1 MSKYISIDSKIIY
14 DKFVNNY
21 KNSNKYELDKNY
33 IKKDNIYITSFSKL
47 FCIYVIICLAIL
59 IIVKLSSYKVFG
71 GITIKKLFI
80 IFGAIL
86 FIFVLLY
93 MLAIIDFT
101 RKKEEYLATLSLWD
115 ALSEENILGSKNCL
129 EIIDFLYEN
138 NNEVGSF
145 YIKLFNIIK
154 SSVIVG
160 YSKWLI
166 TLFIG
171 FYTGILSSIFMKYID
186 KEAGKD
192 LLNYISLIGKE
203 LLSILMIILFFSILY
218 YICIHMVYKDE
229 SREHDLYVLSLKKVK
244 YILLQE
250 NEENKKYIQNLIDN
264 PKEYFMVNKAE
275 NNTDNGNKK
284 LKKSDRYLHL
294 FLIFSIIFIS
304 LTFVYIIVYF
314 NSDSKLVRSPKL
326 LLFFY
331 IILIF
336 INLIFRI
343 LNNLLYPDLNK
354 INKTKNKSN
363 NIYDGKNFKC
373 KVLKYLSEL
382 IPILLVSK
390 LLIFLNSTTIEN
402 IKNIFHFI
410 GLQNLKNRIPSV
422 ISEDIMN
429 YIKNLNPKFIVI
441 LIILIIIVCISEQFI
456 IYLENHGILEK

>member
-1 MSKYISIDSKIIY
+1 MSKYISVDSQIIY

-21 KNSNKYELDKNY
+21 KNSNKYKLDKNY

-47 FCIYVIICLAIL
+47 FCIYIIICLAIL

-93 MLAIIDFT
+93 ILAIIDFT
-101 RKKEEYLATLSLWD
+101 TKKEEYLATLSLWD

-138 NNEVGSF
+138 NNEVRSF

-154 SSVIVG
+154 SSIIVG

-244 YILLQE
+244 YILLQDDSK
-250 NEENKKYIQNLIDN
+250 NEKKYL
-264 PKEYFMVNKAE
+264 V
-275 NNTDNGNKK
+275 KK
-284 LKKSDRYLHL
+284 LKENGIMKKEKSEIKDVDKVNKNRPEEYRNDEQMYLEEKQNNHRKISYGCSY
-294 FLIFSIIFIS
+294 LIVTLSIIFIFAS
-304 LTFVYIIVYF
+304 FVYVIIYCN
-314 NSDSKLVRSPKL
+314 NSSDFIKNPILILS
-326 LLFFY
+326 FY

-336 INLIFRI
+336 INIMYRI
-343 LNNLLYPDLNK
+343 LNNGMDLNFK
-354 INKTKNKSN
+354 HFKCLSN
-363 NIYDGKNFKC
+363 NFFKDNGLHYALIFLIV
-373 KVLKYLSEL
+373 VLC
-382 IPILLVSK
+382 SK
-390 LLIFLNSTTIEN
+390 LLIYLNSKT
-402 IKNIFHFI
+402 F
-410 GLQNLKNRIPSV
+410 
-422 ISEDIMN
+422 
-429 YIKNLNPKFIVI
+429 VI
-441 LIILIIIVCISEQFI
+441 LIMSIVIGNTIKQIRVF
-456 IYLENHGILEK
+456 LEDYNILEKYKSNRS

>member
-1 MSKYISIDSKIIY
+1 MSKYISVDSQIIY

-21 KNSNKYELDKNY
+21 KNSNKYKLDKKY

-47 FCIYVIICLAIL
+47 FWIYVIICLVVL
-59 IIVKLSSYKVFG
+59 IIVKLSPYKVFG

-80 IFGAIL
+80 IFGVIL

-101 RKKEEYLATLSLWD
+101 TKKEEYLATLSLWD

-166 TLFIG
+166 TLFIS

-192 LLNYISLIGKE
+192 ILNYISLIGKE

-218 YICIHMVYKDE
+218 YTCIHIVYKDE

-244 YILLQE
+244 YILLQDDSK
-250 NEENKKYIQNLIDN
+250 NKKKYL
-264 PKEYFMVNKAE
+264 V
-275 NNTDNGNKK
+275 KK
-284 LKKSDRYLHL
+284 LKENGIMK
-294 FLIFSIIFIS
+294 
-304 LTFVYIIVYF
+304 
-314 NSDSKLVRSPKL
+314 
-326 LLFFY
+326 
-331 IILIF
+331 
-336 INLIFRI
+336 
-343 LNNLLYPDLNK
+343 
-354 INKTKNKSN
+354 KNETSEIKD
-363 NIYDGKNFKC
+363 IDKFK
-373 KVLKYLSEL
+373 KK
-382 IPILLVSK
+382 
-390 LLIFLNSTTIEN
+390 
-402 IKNIFHFI
+402 
-410 GLQNLKNRIPSV
+410 
-422 ISEDIMN
+422 
-429 YIKNLNPKFIVI
+429 
-441 LIILIIIVCISEQFI
+441 
-456 IYLENHGILEK
+456 